1 MRANKEVN
9 GVPRFRKL
17 NCQQGKK
24 QDETA
29 VKKRGNIYLGLV
41 TVVNEDRIGFST
53 IQACTVKKDKYISEA
68 TGESTDEKPS
78 CS

>member
-41 TVVNEDRIGFST
+41 TLSQQNTNEQHRY
-53 IQACTVKKDKYISEA
+53 C
-68 TGESTDEKPS
+68 KPS
-78 CS
+78 TPLDFKNKKIKRGN